1 MFNENLYSTIN
12 GSFKRAFGF
21 TINSTSFSEL
31 LTESK
36 SFSAQ
41 SADSADNDVLT
52 PAEEEG
58 DFLVIMCKCLM

>member
-1 MFNENLYSTIN
+1 MVASNELLVFSDSTIE
-12 GSFKRAFGF
+12 R
-21 TINSTSFSEL
+21 TSFSEFF
-31 LTESK
+31 TESK

-58 DFLVIMCKCLM
+58 DFLVIMFKYLV

>member
-1 MFNENLYSTIN
+1 MVASKEPLVFSD
-12 GSFKRAFGF
+12 S

-36 SFSAQ
+36 SSSAQ

-58 DFLVIMCKCLM
+58 DFLVIMCKCLV

>member
-1 MFNENLYSTIN
+1 MLNENLYSTLY
-12 GSFKRAFGF
+12 GSFKRTFCF
-21 TINSTSFSEL
+21 QSTSFKAFF
-31 LTESK
+31 TESK

-58 DFLVIMCKCLM
+58 DFLVIMFKFLV